1 MSRRFS
7 WIVLLGLIVTLVIR
21 ASFAEEG
28 KLVPVVFPGG
38 TTIQAEVADTEAKR
52 RMGLMFRESLAPD
65 RGMLFV
71 YPKPGIYPFWMKNCR
86 FPIDIL
92 WLAPDKRIVRIIE
105 RVPPCPA
112 DPCPN
117 YNPRVE
123 ALYVIEVS
131 AGFAQREGL
140 KTGSPIRF

>member
-7 WIVLLGLIVTLVIR
+7 WIIPFVLIATLWVR
-21 ASFAEEG
+21 AFGAEEA

-38 TTIQAEVADTEAKR
+38 TKIQAELADTDAKR
-52 RMGLMFRESLAPD
+52 RLGLMFRESLAPD

-71 YPKPGIYPFWMKNCR
+71 YQRPGIYPFWMKNCR

-92 WLAPDKRIVRIIE
+92 WLAPDKRVVRIIE

-112 DPCPN
+112 DPCPR
-117 YNPRVE
+117 YDPRVE

-140 KTGSPIRF
+140 KSGAKITF